1 MVYIYDGFK
10 TFSPTKVIH
19 ARSTDDVIRAVS
31 FAVSSGLKIRPMGL
45 GYSWSEHCFTNG
57 ISLQLDGLR
66 RLCVIDQV
74 AKTITVDAGV
84 RMGDVTRALGR
95 RGLCLPSLAFLPEMT
110 AGGAVATAT
119 HGTNHRSGTMSDSV
133 VSMDVVLASGELKTF
148 DSKLVSEAEMCAA
161 RVSVGM
167 LGVITKVVFQ
177 AIDMPWVHY
186 TKLEIDL
193 DEFMATRDAV
203 LSRYAHVWA
212 HWSLGA
218 NKIKV
223 DCLEERQDRYLGFNP
238 YVMHRN
244 AVWEPRRQSMLRSMI
259 RPAVH
264 MARDIVRSNG
274 PATKARSKTHVQI
287 SMQYSVHTKDWERV
301 VDRIAASQFARS
313 NFGKIM
319 EMKFVKGNNLSY
331 LGPNAGQDAVCFNV
345 YWLVTRSEQDEILR
359 PFEELMRSFSARPHW
374 GKDHKLPD
382 ETYMK
387 SAFPQWEAF
396 NCVRRSLDK
405 NNLFSIIR

>member
-1 MVYIYDGFK
+1 MVYIYDSFK
-10 TFSPTKVIH
+10 TFYPAKVIR
-19 ARSTDDVIRAVS
+19 ARSIDDVIRAVS
-31 FAVSSGLKIRPMGL
+31 YATSSGLKIRPMGL
-45 GYSWSEHCFTNG
+45 GYSWSEHSFTKG

-66 RLCVIDQV
+66 RLCVIDRA

-84 RMGDVTRALGR
+84 RMGDITRALGR
-95 RGLCLPSLAFLPEMT
+95 RNLCLPSLAFLPEMT

-119 HGTNHRSGTMSDSV
+119 HGTNHRSGTMSDFV

-148 DSKLVSEAEMCAA
+148 DRKLVSEAEMCTA

-177 AIDMPWVHY
+177 AIDMPWVRY

-193 DEFMATRDAV
+193 DEFMATRTAV
-203 LSRYAHVWA
+203 LSRYSHVWV
-212 HWSLGA
+212 HWSLGT

-223 DCLEERQDRYLGFNP
+223 DCLEERQDRHEGFNP
-238 YVMHRN
+238 YVSHRN
-244 AVWEPRRQSMLRSMI
+244 AVWEPRRQSMLRSII

-264 MARDIVRSNG
+264 LAQDIIRSNV
-274 PATKARSKTHVQI
+274 PATKARSKSDVRI
-287 SMQYSVHTKDWERV
+287 SMQYSVDTKDWERV
-301 VDRIAASQFARS
+301 VDRIAASQFASR

-331 LGPNAGQDAVCFNV
+331 LGPNAGQDAVCFNI
-345 YWLVTRSEQDEILR
+345 YWMIKRSEQDEILR
-359 PFEELMRSFSARPHW
+359 PFEDLMRSFSARPHW
-374 GKDHKLPD
+374 GKDHKIPD
-382 ETYMK
+382 EAYMR

-396 NCVRRSLDK
+396 DCVRRSLDK
-405 NNLFSIIR
+405 NDLFTTIR